1 MPQQFRGTAS
11 LCPGH
16 PIDYRHPIGLVGR
29 DHRSRLYVEVNMI
42 VLTDQQRRAITTR
55 DTSVALSAG
64 AGCGKTFVLTERFLA
79 QLAPDSSGRTR
90 LGQVVAITF
99 TERAAREMRD
109 RIRTAC
115 TERLLECPDDQVDHW
130 LELVR
135 EIDSARISTIHSFC
149 GSVLRAHAVDA
160 GLDPQFRVLDQA
172 QADTLL
178 SELLD
183 RQLRR
188 RLAEHDDAVID
199 LIVQFGL
206 SGLHERIAMLL
217 GRRQEIDWDQWLA
230 EKPEE
235 LAARWEEYFRT
246 DVLPRIMRQIT
257 DSEAAQTLLGICR
270 DRPSNNSV
278 MLDRFRLLLER
289 LPKLAESAVRV
300 AGGKAEGDAPAVPG
314 HRFALP
320 RPPCKLPKDDLK
332 EIREAA
338 KVQGG
343 GGKKAWTSDEIYQQ
357 FSESAK
363 ALRKLIDKQKK
374 MVGFDAEQA
383 GPSAEAA
390 LQLLA
395 VTAEIAKAY
404 EDQKRELGVLDF
416 NDLLIRTRDLL
427 VGPNRAAMRKQ
438 LDSQIRLLLVDEFQ
452 DTDPLQ
458 VELVRALCDDDIT
471 RNKLFFV
478 GDYKQSIYRFRGAQP
493 QVFRQL
499 REQVP
504 EGGRLPLTLNF
515 RSQPAILDF
524 VNALFCE
531 EFGPSYEP
539 LRPHRPQVSPHP
551 AVEFLWAAS
560 DETESD
566 NFGKIERLR
575 RLEADRIAQRIR
587 DMLDSGEE
595 LVWDEESAR
604 AGRPAARAVR
614 PGDIALLFR
623 ALSNVEIYEEAL
635 RRYDID
641 YYLVGGH
648 AFYSQQEVFDLLN
661 LLRAI
666 DNPCD
671 QISLA
676 GVLRSPF
683 FNLLDETLFH
693 LAGHPDGLFAGELGA
708 PITDQQRSR
717 VEFAA
722 GVLRELRA
730 MKDRVPIA
738 QLINEALERTGYDA
752 ILPAEFLGTRKLA
765 NLQKLIEQARSFD
778 RSGIFTLSDFIT
790 QLSEFVAQQPK
801 EALAATHG
809 ESTDV
814 VRLMTIHQSKGL
826 EFPVVV
832 VPDLDRRRHGST
844 TTVAFTPQLGPMVK
858 VPEFQSGLDLYRLAE
873 SDEED
878 AELVRLLYV
887 AVTRAADYLVLSS
900 GVEKLGKATGP
911 WMKLL
916 GRRFDLLDGTS
927 KDVTTKAPRLR
938 RGAQTAAKPQAAVR
952 RDLEKVIE
960 QAGKMAAQGQCRVP
974 KYIDPVPRDHAA
986 RRQYSFSR
994 LTGEFHAVD
1003 AAPPAEPLED
1013 GIPIQSQK
1021 IDPLTM
1027 GKLVHAVLEEIDFS
1041 NPAEIAETVR
1051 RCAGKQLIDVNGD
1064 ILDEPIDMVGRF
1076 LASPR
1081 AARIA
1086 AAEQMHPELEFLLAW
1101 PPDGNEHDGRYIQGF
1116 IDCIYQDSDDR
1127 WHLVDYKTNRVDEGN
1142 VASVA
1147 KGYQMQMLLYAL
1159 ATERILGQGP
1169 VELVL
1174 HFLRGGLEYNFPW
1187 DDDSRRRVIET
1198 VDRAINTAACG
1209 LAGES
1214 IQ

>member
-1 MPQQFRGTAS
+1 MT
-11 LCPGH
+11 
-16 PIDYRHPIGLVGR
+16 
-29 DHRSRLYVEVNMI
+29 

-79 QLAPDSSGRTR
+79 QLAPDSFGRTR

-109 RIRTAC
+109 RIRAAC
-115 TERLLECPDDQVDHW
+115 TERLLACPEEQVNHW

-149 GSVLRAHAVDA
+149 GSLLRAHAVDA

-172 QADTLL
+172 QAGTLL

-188 RLAEHDDAVID
+188 RLTEQDNAVIE

-206 SGLHERIAMLL
+206 KGLHERIAVLL
-217 GRRQEIDWDQWLA
+217 GRRQEIDWDKWLA
-230 EKPEE
+230 EEPVE
-235 LAARWEEYFRT
+235 LAARWEECFRT
-246 DVLPRIMRQIT
+246 DVLPRIMRRIV

-270 DRPSNNSV
+270 DRPSSNSV
-278 MLDRFRLLLER
+278 MLDRFRLLLNR
-289 LPKLAESAVRV
+289 LPRLAENT
-300 AGGKAEGDAPAVPG
+300 DPA
-314 HRFALP
+314 A
-320 RPPCKLPKDDLK
+320 DLK

-338 KVQGG
+338 MVQGG
-343 GGKKAWTSDEIYQQ
+343 GGKKAWASDEIYQQ
-357 FSESAK
+357 FLKSAK
-363 ALRKLIDKQKK
+363 ALRDLIDKQKK

-383 GPSAEAA
+383 APSAEAA
-390 LQLLA
+390 LQLLT

-404 EDQKRELGVLDF
+404 EDQKQELGVLDF

-427 VGPNRAAMRKQ
+427 VGPKRAALRRQ

-458 VELVRALCDDDIT
+458 VELVRALCDGDVT
-471 RNKLFFV
+471 RDKLFFV
-478 GDYKQSIYRFRGAQP
+478 GDYKQSIYRFRGARP

-499 REQVP
+499 REQAP
-504 EGGRLPLTLNF
+504 ERGRLPLTLNF
-515 RSQPAILDF
+515 RSQPAVLDF

-531 EFGPSYEP
+531 EFGPDYEP
-539 LRPHRPQVSPHP
+539 LRPHRPQVSPQP
-551 AVEFLWAAS
+551 AIEFLWAES
-560 DETESD
+560 DGTESD
-566 NFGKIERLR
+566 DFGKTQRLR

-587 DMLDSGEE
+587 VMLDSGEE
-595 LVWDEESAR
+595 LVWDENAAE
-604 AGRPAARAVR
+604 AGSPAARAVR
-614 PGDIALLFR
+614 PGDVALLFR

-635 RRYDID
+635 RRYGID

-666 DNPCD
+666 DSPCD

-693 LAGHPDGLFAGELGA
+693 LAGHPDGLFADELPA
-708 PITDQQRSR
+708 EITGQQRSR

-752 ILPAEFLGTRKLA
+752 ILPAEFLGARKLA

-778 RSGIFTLSDFIT
+778 RSGIFTLSDFIV
-790 QLSEFVAQQPK
+790 QLSEFVARQPD

-832 VPDLDRRRHGST
+832 VPDLDRRRRGST
-844 TTVAFTPQLGPMVK
+844 ATVAFTLQLGPMVK
-858 VPEFQSGLDLYRLAE
+858 LSESKSGLDLYRLAE

-887 AVTRAADYLVLSS
+887 AVTRAADYLVLSA
-900 GVEKLGKATGP
+900 GVDEPGKVTGP
-911 WMKLL
+911 WMELL
-916 GRRFDLLDGTS
+916 GRRFDLLDGTT
-927 KDVTTKAPRLR
+927 KDAAVRAPRLR
-938 RGAQTAAKPQAAVR
+938 RGAQTTAKPQAALR
-952 RDLEKVIE
+952 RDLKKVIE
-960 QAGKMAAQGQCRVP
+960 QAGKMAAQGRGRVP
-974 KYIDPVPRDHAA
+974 KYIDPAPRDHAA

-1003 AAPPAEPLED
+1003 TVPPADPLED
-1013 GIPIQSQK
+1013 GPPIQSQK
-1021 IDPLTM
+1021 IDPLKM
-1027 GKLVHAVLEEIDFS
+1027 GKLVHAVLEEIDFG

-1051 RCAGKQLIDVNGD
+1051 RCAGKQLIDADGD
-1064 ILDEPIDMVGRF
+1064 ILDEPIDMVERF

-1081 AARIA
+1081 AAPIA
-1086 AAEQMHPELEFLLAW
+1086 AAKRVYPELEFLLAW
-1101 PPDGNEHDGRYIQGF
+1101 PPDDKNHDRHDRDGRYIPGF
-1116 IDCIYQDSDDR
+1116 IDCIYQDSDGR
-1127 WHLVDYKTNRVDEGN
+1127 WRLVDYKTNRVDEGN

-1147 KGYQMQMLLYAL
+1147 KGYEMQMLLYAL
-1159 ATERILGQGP
+1159 ATERILGRGP
-1169 VELVL
+1169 VELAL
-1174 HFLRGGLEYNFPW
+1174 HFLRGGLEYTFPW

-1209 LAGES
+1209 LAKES